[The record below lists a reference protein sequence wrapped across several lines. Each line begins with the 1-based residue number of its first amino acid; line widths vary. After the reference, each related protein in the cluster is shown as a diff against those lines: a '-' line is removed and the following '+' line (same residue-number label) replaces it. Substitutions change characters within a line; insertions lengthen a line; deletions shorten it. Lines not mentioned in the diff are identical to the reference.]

1 MNSSTPPTVFSAP
14 GPGGWRRLADH
25 FPRALTAEY
34 LRIYAET
41 CPPGMASYMERY
53 GVLARTLDVAVV
65 QGHLY
70 ITPVPLAG
78 PRESR
83 RPPPRILVWVL
94 SRVHPAFRRRN
105 KAARQ
110 ALQDRPWRAVAK
122 HWFAV
127 ERDQWRHR
135 NSEIENVD
143 PSDLDDAA
151 LAHHLR
157 GCRQHVT
164 GGYLRHFELHGDDL
178 LPVGLLVARCRE
190 WGIDPALA
198 TGALAGASTAPH
210 AAEVSGWMLV
220 TGYDLDCLTWGE
232 LDDAAAPR
240 VANDTT
246 PVDLESL
253 VPAQHHHELE
263 QLLADAR
270 VAVRLRD
277 DNGVL
282 TAAWPMGLLRR
293 AMLAAGTRLFP
304 DDPTLAVEAT
314 VDELVALLTDDQ
326 VVTAD
331 DLDRRRRARS
341 QQSALDAPQTIG
353 PAFAIPPLDALPRPL
368 ALIGAAQLATAE
380 LMLTDEHPVGIG
392 TRCYTG
398 RALVVDDPTVAMA
411 TFEPGDVIVTSA
423 TSPSWNTLLVHAG
436 ALVTVN
442 GGLVSHAAVTAR
454 ELGIAAIIGDRTACQ
469 RLRTGSIVT
478 VDPVHATVVVVTE

>member
-1 MNSSTPPTVFSAP
+1 M
-14 GPGGWRRLADH
+14 
-25 FPRALTAEY
+25 
-34 LRIYAET
+34 
-41 CPPGMASYMERY
+41 
-53 GVLARTLDVAVV
+53 
-65 QGHLY
+65 
-70 ITPVPLAG
+70 
-78 PRESR
+78 
-83 RPPPRILVWVL
+83 WVL

-135 NSEIENVD
+135 NSEVENVD

-240 VANDTT
+240 VANNTT

-293 AMLAAGTRLFP
+293 AMLAAGNRLFP

-331 DLDRRRRARS
+331 ELDRRRRARS

-392 TRCYTG
+392 TRLLHRPRRWSSTT
-398 RALVVDDPTVAMA
+398 RRWRWRRSSPAM
-411 TFEPGDVIVTSA
+411 
-423 TSPSWNTLLVHAG
+423 
-436 ALVTVN
+436 
-442 GGLVSHAAVTAR
+442 
-454 ELGIAAIIGDRTACQ
+454 
-469 RLRTGSIVT
+469 
-478 VDPVHATVVVVTE
+478 